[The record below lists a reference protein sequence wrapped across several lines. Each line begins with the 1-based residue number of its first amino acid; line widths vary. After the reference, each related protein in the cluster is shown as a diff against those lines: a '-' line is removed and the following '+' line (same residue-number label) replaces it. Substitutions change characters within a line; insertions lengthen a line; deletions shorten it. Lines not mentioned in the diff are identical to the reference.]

1 MLITDQKNLIN
12 QAEKDLN
19 ESNHLLEEFKIG
31 WDQTSDHPL
40 SDPDAVRT
48 MQLVLQYRLDTQ
60 KALYQLS
67 GMQQYLLQLLGIEP
81 QHSDLLNRERLA
93 FALGS
98 DDLQN
103 VLAMLN
109 HLVDSLLRIIAHNQ
123 LNQILDKK
131 KSLERSKNLK
141 LIDVMVKA
149 IEKQKSFVS
158 KMEELKLAL
167 EDIEGAPQPG
177 IIYDHIAALQGPVS
191 RFYQALQHGLV
202 LNHSLYQHPQNKSN
216 LQYQLKDTVQS
227 ADQNLKIFNYNPSQ
241 QRLFKPATENN
252 KIENLEVRAS
262 AKRLGHFFNH

>member
-1 MLITDQKNLIN
+1 MIITDQKNLIN

-19 ESNHLLEEFKIG
+19 ESNQLLEEFKRG
-31 WDQTSDHPL
+31 WNQTSDHPL
-40 SDPDAVRT
+40 NDPDVVRT

-67 GMQQYLLQLLGIEP
+67 GLQQYLLQLLGIEP

-98 DDLQN
+98 DDLQH
-103 VLAMLN
+103 VLSMLN
-109 HLVDSLLRIIAHNQ
+109 HLVDSLLRIIAHNH

-141 LIDVMVKA
+141 LIDVMIKV
-149 IEKQKSFVS
+149 IDKQKTFVS

-191 RFYQALQHGLV
+191 RFYQALQHGLA
-202 LNHSLYQHPQNKSN
+202 LNHSLTQQPQNKAN
-216 LQYQLKDTVQS
+216 LQYQLKDTLQS
-227 ADQNLKIFNYNPSQ
+227 VDQNLKIFNYNPSQ
-241 QRLFKPATENN
+241 QRLFKPAAENN